1 MIEVIWLNQRRI
13 GKNWVYVLCNEVRS
27 SVPNFPWTALCHH
40 QKQINSIPFGWC
52 YNDHLNLPHEGGGV
66 GQSVD
71 QWLGVVS
78 MTHKQTEGPVNGQLV
93 PLTVALSR
101 NGIPFNTSTCILQ
114 SVKSGLSHIF
124 KYHLWTV
131 MKTNAFAC
139 DLKEDTY
146 PAEMSAIWYLM
157 VSKTV
162 SVVSYTD
169 LSLTGKLQKIKPWLP
184 YSHYIMEIF
193 TL

>member
-1 MIEVIWLNQRRI
+1 MNCSLP
-13 GKNWVYVLCNEVRS
+13 S
-27 SVPNFPWTALCHH
+27 P
-40 QKQINSIPFGWC
+40 KQINSIPFRWC

-66 GQSVD
+66 GQSVN

-124 KYHLWTV
+124 NHHLWTV
-131 MKTNAFAC
+131 MITNAFAC

-146 PAEMSAIWYLM
+146 IPAEISAIWYLM

-162 SVVSYTD
+162 SVVNYTD
-169 LSLTGKLQKIKPWLP
+169 LSPTEKLHKIKPWLP
-184 YSHYIMEIF
+184 YSH
-193 TL
+193 

>member
-1 MIEVIWLNQRRI
+1 MNCSLP
-13 GKNWVYVLCNEVRS
+13 S
-27 SVPNFPWTALCHH
+27 P
-40 QKQINSIPFGWC
+40 KQINSISFGWC

-124 KYHLWTV
+124 KHHLWTV
-131 MKTNAFAC
+131 MITNAFAC

-146 PAEMSAIWYLM
+146 QVKCPQSDPDGIQHSICCYLHGPILNG
-157 VSKTV
+157 KITQNKALI
-162 SVVSYTD
+162 T
-169 LSLTGKLQKIKPWLP
+169 LFSL
-184 YSHYIMEIF
+184 IMEIF

>member
-1 MIEVIWLNQRRI
+1 MNCSLP
-13 GKNWVYVLCNEVRS
+13 S
-27 SVPNFPWTALCHH
+27 P
-40 QKQINSIPFGWC
+40 KQINSIPFRWC
-52 YNDHLNLPHEGGGV
+52 YNVHLNLPHERGGGG

-124 KYHLWTV
+124 KHHLWTV
-131 MKTNAFAC
+131 MITNAFAC

-146 PAEMSAIWYLM
+146 PLKCPQSDTWWYPTQYLLLP
-157 VSKTV
+157 TQTDPQREN
-162 SVVSYTD
+162 YT
-169 LSLTGKLQKIKPWLP
+169 K
-184 YSHYIMEIF
+184 
-193 TL
+193 

>member
-1 MIEVIWLNQRRI
+1 MFYVMRSGLRYQTFHELLFAITKTNQFDSF
-13 GKNWVYVLCNEVRS
+13 WVVL
-27 SVPNFPWTALCHH
+27 
-40 QKQINSIPFGWC
+40 
-52 YNDHLNLPHEGGGV
+52 YDHLNLPHEGGGV

-146 PAEMSAIWYLM
+146 SWNFRNLIPDGIQNSICC
-157 VSKTV
+157 
-162 SVVSYTD
+162 
-169 LSLTGKLQKIKPWLP
+169 
-184 YSHYIMEIF
+184 
-193 TL
+193 